1 MCQQEEVWQKQNS
14 KQTNYETQAIPLPE
28 MLVKPN
34 SSAAKEHQGTPLFS
48 RLVVSSYKGPILLL
62 FGCGTRGLFES
73 MVYFNLIKK
82 ISIQLSER
90 KVARSQTLT
99 FLSLYKYVCRLTSI
113 THLVASPKTF
123 LVLHIKY
130 SNVIR
135 SFVHGSS
142 LGLILSSLL
151 LKNRSPENFVETDCR
166 HTKHLSSKPQ
176 WPLLTEL
183 TRQNHS

>member
-1 MCQQEEVWQKQNS
+1 
-14 KQTNYETQAIPLPE
+14 

-73 MVYFNLIKK
+73 IKK

-99 FLSLYKYVCRLTSI
+99 FLSLYKYVCCLTSI

-123 LVLHIKY
+123 LCLHIKY

-135 SFVHGSS
+135 PFVHGSS
-142 LGLILSSLL
+142 LGLIFSSLL
-151 LKNRSPENFVETDCR
+151 LKNRSSENFVETDCH
-166 HTKHLSSKPQ
+166 HTK
-176 WPLLTEL
+176 
-183 TRQNHS
+183 